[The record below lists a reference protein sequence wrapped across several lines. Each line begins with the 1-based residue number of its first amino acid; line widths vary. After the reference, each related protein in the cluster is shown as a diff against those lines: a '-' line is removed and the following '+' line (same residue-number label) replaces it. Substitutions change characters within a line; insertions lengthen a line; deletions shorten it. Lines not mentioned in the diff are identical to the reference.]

1 MQKIPNK
8 GAIMFK
14 KMFVLCGLV
23 LSLSSGIQA
32 WTAGGLTVDVVNSP
46 MDIKISAGTKTLLE
60 ISGINFGG
68 TNYTTITSVTPS
80 TDSLVIN
87 LTASLAVTITPV
99 FSGIHVYGRVAS
111 ASSVMITM
119 KNENDHFF
127 GITEQNINGNSPD
140 LQGHTIAITAA
151 NIENYS
157 NEPNAKV
164 WSAFYMS
171 SLGYGSFFNTFAEGT
186 YVFGTGGVTT
196 ITHNTTTI
204 DWYIYYGPTG
214 DKIHQGYFKT
224 IQTLEGLGTR
234 SPTKKVPIWACG
246 LVIWHNNYSGS
257 AQILSHN
264 TNFIASQIPITAQWV
279 DRPYSDGGQGWGYMN
294 WSAAFA
300 NPGTWIKQISSDT
313 GYNVKFMTWVAPCT
327 FGTPVPPAGTYFD
340 GGFDYLDLSNPAAV
354 TWYTKKLDSLQDN
367 AAIGVVGHK
376 MDRCEE
382 SMTQVLSGTWSDAT
396 PTTEKQGKYLYL
408 NAKVTDQALR
418 ANLGD
423 NQFNFPRG
431 AYHRSQ
437 PYLGAVWAGDTRAP
451 WAGLVGALAN
461 GIKTAFCG
469 FPVWGSDIGGYGT
482 GATKIPND
490 QYLRWLTF
498 GCFSG
503 LMENMLDGKEP
514 YIYTAGDSVD
524 GKTFVSLYKSVADLR
539 MSLIPYVY
547 SLANT
552 SADHGVAMRPLPY
565 MFPDDANTYSI
576 GDEYLFGDALLAAPI
591 TSASMTRSVYL
602 PGGSGT
608 TWYYFFNHTETH
620 TGGTFTTP
628 SIPLYQIPVYIT
640 SNSVFVT
647 GQIYP
652 GNSKRWI
659 PNYDASRNVVIN
671 AFPGT
676 AGQTDTFTYV
686 DYLDNDAKKAVAV
699 AAFSGGI
706 VHVKSPVM
714 TVIDT
719 VKVQLSAAPTS
730 VMLNN
735 VTLTASQYTYM
746 AASQGLVVPLDA
758 GQAVDLWIN
767 GTATGVGYEKPSLR
781 GRFQARMMNNRIEL
795 VVPPATGLRNDSR
808 IEASIVDMRGRQVW
822 KTSIAAGQICSSR
835 HTITLNGIGKGSYIA
850 AFKVDGIVVQRG
862 KITVP

>member
-1 MQKIPNK
+1 
-8 GAIMFK
+8 
-14 KMFVLCGLV
+14 L
-23 LSLSSGIQA
+23 LSLAACHSIFA
-32 WTAGGLTVDVVNSP
+32 WTAGPVTVDIVNSP
-46 MDIKISAGTKTLLE
+46 MDIKVSAGAKTLLE
-60 ISGINFGG
+60 VNGINFGG
-68 TNYTTITSVTPS
+68 TNYATIASITPT

-99 FSGIHVYGRVAS
+99 LSGIHMYGKVAS
-111 ASSVMITM
+111 ATTVMITM

-140 LQGHTIAITAA
+140 LQGRTIAITSA
-151 NIENYS
+151 NIQNYG

-186 YVFGTGGVTT
+186 YVFGTGGGTAPVT
-196 ITHNTTTI
+196 ITHNTNTL

-224 IQTLEGLGTR
+224 IQTLEALGTR

-264 TNFIASQIPITAQWV
+264 TNFITNQIPITAQWV
-279 DRPYSDGGQGWGYMN
+279 DRPYSDGGQGWGDMN
-294 WSAAFA
+294 FSAAFA

-313 GYNVKFMTWVAPCT
+313 GYNVKFMTWVAPLT
-327 FGTPVPPAGTYFD
+327 FGDPVPPAGTYFN
-340 GGFDYLDLSNPAAV
+340 GGYDYLDLSNPAAV
-354 TWYTKKLDSLQDN
+354 TWYVKKLDSLQDN
-367 AAIGVVGHK
+367 ATIGVQGHK

-382 SMTQVLSGTWSDAT
+382 SMTQVLSGTWADGT

-418 ANLGD
+418 SYWAD

-437 PYLGAVWAGDTRAP
+437 PYNGAVWAGDTRAP

-469 FPVWGSDIGGYGT
+469 FPIWGSDIGGYGT
-482 GATKIPND
+482 GATKIPTD

-498 GCFSG
+498 GCFCG

-514 YIYTAGDSVD
+514 YIYTAAGDAVD
-524 GKTFVSLYKSVADLR
+524 GQSFVSRYKSVAELR
-539 MSLIPYVY
+539 MSLVPYVY

-552 SADHGVAMRPLPY
+552 SADNGVAMRPLPY
-565 MFPDDANTYSI
+565 LFPDDVNTYAI
-576 GDEYLFGDALLAAPI
+576 GDEYLFGDAFLVAPI
-591 TSASMTRSVYL
+591 TSSAMTRSVYL
-602 PGGSGT
+602 PAG
-608 TWYYFFNHTETH
+608 TWYYFFNHAETH
-620 TGGTFTTP
+620 ASGTFTTP
-628 SIPLYQIPVYIT
+628 SIPLYQIPVYIRA
-640 SNSVFVT
+640 NSVYVT
-647 GQIYP
+647 GQIYA

-659 PNYDASRNVVIN
+659 TDYDSSRNVVIN

-686 DYLDNDAKKAVAV
+686 DYLDNDAKKIITLE
-699 AAFSGGI
+699 AAGGGV
-706 VHVKSPVM
+706 VHIKSPAM
-714 TVIDT
+714 TVYGT
-719 VKVQLSAAPTS
+719 LKVQMAVPTIN
-730 VMLNN
+730 VKLNN
-735 VTLTASQYTYM
+735 FTLTAPYGYSYSDSGHT
-746 AASQGLVVPLDA
+746 LRVPFA
-758 GQAVDLWIN
+758 PNEAVDLWIN
-767 GTATGVGYEKPSLR
+767 GTVGVLPSYEKHSLL
-781 GRFQARMMNNRIEL
+781 GILKMRMAGGKLNL
-795 VVPPATGLRNDSR
+795 LVPPVTGLRNGSA
-808 IEASIVDMRGRQVW
+808 IEASILDMQGRLMWKRALAASQV
-822 KTSIAAGQICSSR
+822 CSS
-835 HTITLNGIGKGSYIA
+835 TLSIPLNNISKGSYIA
-850 AFKVDGIVVQRG
+850 AIKVDGVTVQRS
-862 KITVP
+862 KITAW

>member
-1 MQKIPNK
+1 MSKKIFMAC
-8 GAIMFK
+8 GT
-14 KMFVLCGLV
+14 VLA
-23 LSLSSGIQA
+23 LSSNLFA
-32 WTAGGLTVDVVNSP
+32 WTAGNLTVDVVNSP

-68 TNYTTITSVTPS
+68 TNYTTITSVTQS
-80 TDSLVIN
+80 IDSLVIN

-99 FSGIHVYGRVAS
+99 FSGIHIYGKVTS
-111 ASSVMITM
+111 ASTVMITM
-119 KNENDHFF
+119 KDENDHFF

-140 LQGHTIAITAA
+140 LRAHTIAITAA
-151 NIENYS
+151 NIQNYS

-196 ITHNTTTI
+196 ITHNTNTV

-214 DKIHQGYFKT
+214 EKIHQGYFKT

-257 AQILSHN
+257 AQILTHN
-264 TNFIASQIPITAQWV
+264 TNFIANQIPITAQWV
-279 DRPYSDGGQGWGYMN
+279 DRPYSDGGQGWGDMN
-294 WSAAFA
+294 FSAAFA

-313 GYNVKFMTWVAPCT
+313 GYNVKFMTWVAPLT
-327 FGTPVPPAGTYFD
+327 FGDPVPPAGIYFN
-340 GGFDYLDLSNPAAV
+340 GGYDYLDLSNPAAV

-367 AAIGVVGHK
+367 AAIGVTGHK

-382 SMTQVLSGTWSDAT
+382 SMTQALSGTWSDGT

-431 AYHRSQ
+431 TYHRSQ
-437 PYLGAVWAGDTRAP
+437 PYIGAVWAGDTRAP

-482 GATKIPND
+482 GATKISTD

-498 GCFSG
+498 GCFCG

-514 YIYTAGDSVD
+514 YIYTAAGDAVD
-524 GKTFVSLYKSVADLR
+524 GQSFVSRYKSVADLR

-552 SADHGVAMRPLPY
+552 SADNGVAMRPLPY
-565 MFPDDANTYSI
+565 MFPDDANTYAI
-576 GDEYLFGDALLAAPI
+576 GDEYLFGDALLVAPI

-602 PGGSGT
+602 PAG

-620 TGGTFTTP
+620 ASGTFTTP
-628 SIPLYQIPVYIT
+628 TIPLYQIPVYIKA
-640 SNSVFVT
+640 NSVYVT

-659 PNYDASRNVVIN
+659 ADYDASKNMVIN
-671 AFPGT
+671 AFPG
-676 AGQTDTFTYV
+676 ASGETDTFTYV
-686 DYLDNDAKKAVAV
+686 DYLAADAKKVITV
-699 AAFSGGI
+699 AAYSGGI
-706 VHVKSPVM
+706 VHVNSPAM
-714 TVIDT
+714 TVTDT
-719 VKVQLSAAPTS
+719 VRVQMAAAPTS
-730 VMLNN
+730 VTLNN
-735 VTLTASQYTYM
+735 VALTASKYTYTT
-746 AASQGLVVPLDA
+746 ASQSLAVPIDA
-758 GQAVDLWIN
+758 GEAVDLWIN
-767 GTATGVGYEKPSLR
+767 GIATSVGYEKPSLL
-781 GRFQARMMNNRIEL
+781 GRFQVRMINNRIEL
-795 VVPPATGLRNDSR
+795 VVPPAAGLHDKSR
-808 IEASIVDMRGRQVW
+808 LEAGIMDMRGRQVW
-822 KTSIAAGQICSSR
+822 KTPIAANQICSSR
-835 HTITLNGIGKGSYIA
+835 HSMTLNNISKGSYIA
-850 AFKVDGIVVQRG
+850 TFKVDGIIVQRG
-862 KITVP
+862 KIVVP